1 MLFSSFAAMMLAGMA
16 AAYAGWRLF
25 RSRQWRAIVPAGLA
39 AALPLAGALAITF
52 ALGYVDSGGGELVRV
67 GVNPLATHNA
77 PMVIFLSFGPVLI
90 GVALGILLALRSGT
104 LSRFTALWFVL
115 ALCATFYFFVDLPD
129 SQNSVGWHAS
139 KVAFIAFT
147 PLVGFGLQEAWA
159 RRGWLRAAAAAAMAV
174 VAAAA
179 LPTVAID
186 IYNTQDVWN
195 RAMGPGFRWTLLL
208 SPDEVEGLAWIREGT
223 FKSALVQVEP
233 VVRGRDTWA
242 YIPAFAERRM
252 SAGFPLSMIP
262 LAKYEQ
268 AIERIREIYQ
278 SQSGRQAYDLAVGR
292 CIDYLVVGPPER
304 EKYPALE
311 PLLDAHGDLFVRA
324 FRNAA
329 VTVYYLPRDRERSP
343 CR

>member
-1 MLFSSFAAMMLAGMA
+1 MLAGMA
-16 AAYAGWRLF
+16 AAYAGWRLL
-25 RSRQWRAIVPAGLA
+25 RARQWRAIVPGA
-39 AALPLAGALAITF
+39 AAAAAPMIAALVLTNL
-52 ALGYVDSGGGELVRV
+52 LGYVDIGGQLLTFGLR
-67 GVNPLATHNA
+67 PISTHR
-77 PMVIFLSFGPVLI
+77 ILWITFLSFGPVLI
-90 GVALGILLALRSGT
+90 GVALGILLAVQSGT

-115 ALCATFYFFVDLPD
+115 ALCASFYFLVDLPD
-129 SQNSVGWHAS
+129 SQNSVGWHAA
-139 KVAFIAFT
+139 KVAFVAFA

-159 RRGWLRAAAAAAMAV
+159 RRGWLRTAVVAAMAV

-195 RAMGPGFRWTLLL
+195 RGMGPGFRWTVLL
-208 SPDEVEGLAWIREGT
+208 SPDEVEGLAWIKEGT

-304 EKYPALE
+304 EKYPELE

-324 FRNAA
+324 FRNPA
-329 VTVYYLPRDRERSP
+329 VTVYYVPRDRERSP